1 MRAMR
6 WIAEVFT
13 RDAHS
18 GVVYCSAPVVSS
30 TSSNGGFSPKPLGL
44 GLFFAWRCL
53 SSSSA
58 MTCPRVNAYDGPPW
72 NGPAL
77 MPAPDLVCRI

>member
-6 WIAEVFT
+6 WIAEVLT

-44 GLFFAWRCL
+44 GLFFLPGDACH
-53 SSSSA
+53 
-58 MTCPRVNAYDGPPW
+58 
-72 NGPAL
+72 PAL
-77 MPAPDLVCRI
+77 P

>member
-44 GLFFAWRCL
+44 GLFFCL
-53 SSSSA
+53 A
-58 MTCPRVNAYDGPPW
+58 MPVIQLRHDVPQGEC
-72 NGPAL
+72 L
-77 MPAPDLVCRI
+77 